1 MTPQQFTRNSNL
13 MPLVFKG
20 VGWSASVAILLASG
34 HALALT
40 PNQAATSA
48 PAQLSQHTILAQ
60 DVEEES
66 QSQESSPDSEIKS
79 SQEPRFTCKQVDGQ
93 YTVMYHP
100 ESQPNQGYPWATP
113 GTLGGGWTPELRCNE
128 ISRRLELYRPDG
140 LVEMRNAVENN
151 YNTVCVTT
159 QKNPS
164 CRIVLTVPPGQDPEL
179 TRNRVFQNLTVADT
193 GERTDAVNTFV
204 EGGSGS
210 QLLNQV
216 LNQGL
221 SALGIDNNPSQ
232 SSGNINLRPFLDR
245 ADGGT
250 GSRLR
255 RSIPVRSNPRLNPD
269 RFR

>member
-1 MTPQQFTRNSNL
+1 MTPQQFTRNSSL
-13 MPLVFKG
+13 KPLLFKS

-34 HALALT
+34 NALALT
-40 PNQAATSA
+40 QNRAATTA
-48 PAQLSQHTILAQ
+48 PSQLSQHTILAQ
-60 DVEEES
+60 DVEEETPS
-66 QSQESSPDSEIKS
+66 QDSATDSEIKS
-79 SQEPRFTCKQVDGQ
+79 SQQPRFTCEPVNGQ

-100 ESQPNQGYPWATP
+100 ESQPNQAYPWATP
-113 GTLGGGWTPELRCNE
+113 SALGGGWTPELRCNE

-159 QKNPS
+159 QKNSS

-179 TRNRVFQNLTVADT
+179 TRNRVFQNLTIADT

-204 EGGSGS
+204 EGDRGS

-221 SALGIDNNPSQ
+221 SALGIDNNPSPA
-232 SSGNINLRPFLDR
+232 SGNINLRPFLDR